1 MESILFLSTE
11 ISPCTFCKSQ
21 LDQILIGETTKRES
35 ILNYLKIGGGTGQAV
50 QVCALL
56 DPSSWM
62 GFSNTLVQLFVA
74 SKKGRAFVVTNSKRR
89 KVKPNRWPRCHSDR
103 CNLIS
108 RVGFETK
115 QRSRTVWRYEISLC
129 CEQNSRVVFF
139 FFFSFCSSSFFF
151 FFFLLSRKAG
161 KGVRGSPA

>member
-11 ISPCTFCKSQ
+11 IVLSANRNSIKFSLARQ
-21 LDQILIGETTKRES
+21 KRES

-115 QRSRTVWRYEISLC
+115 QRSRTV
-129 CEQNSRVVFF
+129 
-139 FFFSFCSSSFFF
+139 
-151 FFFLLSRKAG
+151 
-161 KGVRGSPA
+161 